1 MIDDL
6 NIMKKNKPVILL
18 VDDEVA
24 ILNATRGI
32 LRRTFKV
39 HTFSN
44 PLEVMGFLE
53 NNKVDVIVSDE
64 MMPEMKGSIL
74 VEQVHEKFPD
84 ICKIILSGQSEKEDI
99 ANAVNGGHIFSFLF
113 KPTDETQLFQVIE
126 KGLENKKLREEINE
140 KNNLLEKHNK
150 NLEDLVE
157 VRTTQ
162 ILSMEKFFEVG
173 KFSASI
179 VHNLNNPLQSLIMAH
194 QLLEHELRDHI
205 IEGGKA
211 ARFFT
216 MMDENLIRLEDMIKS
231 ITSSVRS
238 GTHEKDIEIDINKVI
253 KSTIE
258 FLKMNSDFKY
268 NVEVKT
274 KFDIDNPTILGQ
286 VTHFSQIFSNLI
298 KNSIDAMEKLE
309 KGYLYISTLS
319 ENGKLIIEI
328 KDNGHGIKP
337 EDFEK
342 IFSTEFTTKDPGKG
356 TGLGLPITKQ
366 MIESYKG
373 TISMESIVGKGTTF
387 TIIFSNNK

>member
-1 MIDDL
+1 MFD
-6 NIMKKNKPVILL
+6 NIMKNKRKEKPVVLL
-18 VDDEVA
+18 VDDEVS

-32 LRRTFKV
+32 LRRTYKV

-44 PLEVMGFLE
+44 PLEVMDFLE
-53 NNKVDVIVSDE
+53 DNEVDVIVSDE
-64 MMPEMKGSIL
+64 MMPEMKGSVL
-74 VEQVHEKFPD
+74 VEKIHEKHPD

-99 ANAVNGGHIFSFLF
+99 ANAVNGGNIFSFLF

-126 KGLENKKLREEINE
+126 KGLENKKLREEIKEQNI
-140 KNNLLEKHNK
+140 LLEKHNK
-150 NLEDLVE
+150 NLEELVD
-157 VRTTQ
+157 VRTEQ
-162 ILSMEKFFEVG
+162 ILNMEKFYEVG

-194 QLLEHELRDHI
+194 QLLEYEI
-205 IEGGKA
+205 IDKSNTDKMKSQ
-211 ARFFT
+211 RFFA

-231 ITSSVRS
+231 ITTSVRS
-238 GTHEKDIEIDINKVI
+238 GTHEKDINIDINKIV

-268 NVEVKT
+268 NVDVKL
-274 KFDIDNPTILGQ
+274 DLDANNPTVLGQ
-286 VTHFSQIFSNLI
+286 VTHFSQIFSNLF

-309 KGYLYISTLS
+309 RGVLSIST
-319 ENGKLIIEI
+319 KLKDEKLEI
-328 KDNGHGIKP
+328 KIKDTGHGIKS
-337 EDFEK
+337 EDIDK

-373 TISMESIVGKGTTF
+373 EIAVESLVGDGTTF
-387 TIIFSNNK
+387 TVIFG